1 MCKSKT
7 ICIFVVMQNIRFLN
21 RVILSLLNETEVGD
35 VEVFD
40 RDSQSHIKT
49 YIKTPILDNQFNI
62 YEIYFFPAEDLLLN
76 IKFPKL
82 LREHA
87 KNMYGLIQD
96 DFDEITYVVN
106 GYHKLLIQMPKVR
119 EVIKEQY
126 PNFYEHSTRY
136 GKLIKD
142 LEVNSL

>member
-1 MCKSKT
+1 MK
-7 ICIFVVMQNIRFLN
+7 NIRFLN
-21 RVILSLLNETEVGD
+21 RVILSLLNETTIVYDDIYMIGQD
-35 VEVFD
+35 L
-40 RDSQSHIKT
+40 QPYIKT
-49 YIKTPILDNQFNI
+49 YIETPIFSYCDNEYNI
-62 YEIYFFPAEDLLLN
+62 YERYFFPADDILLN

-106 GYHKLLIQMPKVR
+106 GYHKLLIQMPEVR
-119 EVIKEQY
+119 EVIKKQY
-126 PNFYEHSTRY
+126 PDFYEHSTRY
-136 GKLIKD
+136 GKLIKE

>member
-1 MCKSKT
+1 
-7 ICIFVVMQNIRFLN
+7 MQNIRFLN

-106 GYHKLLIQMPKVR
+106 GYHKLLIQMPEVR

-142 LEVNSL
+142 LKVNSL

>member
-1 MCKSKT
+1 
-7 ICIFVVMQNIRFLN
+7 MQNIRFLN

-62 YEIYFFPAEDLLLN
+62 YERYFFPADDLLLN
-76 IKFPKL
+76 VKFPKL

-119 EVIKEQY
+119 EVIKKQY
-126 PNFYEHSTRY
+126 PDFYGHSPRY
-136 GKLIKD
+136 GKLIKE

>member
-1 MCKSKT
+1 M
-7 ICIFVVMQNIRFLN
+7 ILIFVIMQNIRFLN
-21 RVILSLLNETEVGD
+21 KVILSLLNETEVGD

-119 EVIKEQY
+119 EVIKKQY
-126 PNFYEHSTRY
+126 PDFYEHSTRY

-142 LEVNSL
+142 LETNSL

>member
-1 MCKSKT
+1 M
-7 ICIFVVMQNIRFLN
+7 IRIFVVMQNIRFLN

-106 GYHKLLIQMPKVR
+106 GYHKLLIQMPEVR

-126 PNFYEHSTRY
+126 PNFYEHSH
-136 GKLIKD
+136 KIW
-142 LEVNSL
+142 

>member
-1 MCKSKT
+1 
-7 ICIFVVMQNIRFLN
+7 MQNIRFLN
-21 RVILSLLNETEVGD
+21 RVILSLLNETTIVYD
-35 VEVFD
+35 D
-40 RDSQSHIKT
+40 RGMVDQDLQPYIKT
-49 YIKTPILDNQFNI
+49 YIQTPIFSYCDNEYNI
-62 YEIYFFPAEDLLLN
+62 YERYFFPADDLLLN
-76 IKFPKL
+76 VKFPKL

-126 PNFYEHSTRY
+126 PDFYEHSSRY
-136 GKLIKD
+136 GKLIKE
-142 LEVNSL
+142 LETNSL

>member
-1 MCKSKT
+1 M
-7 ICIFVVMQNIRFLN
+7 IRIFVVMQNIRFLN

-76 IKFPKL
+76 VKFPKL

-87 KNMYGLIQD
+87 KNVYGLIQD
-96 DFDEITYVVN
+96 DFNEITYVVN
-106 GYHKLLIQMPKVR
+106 GYHKLLIQMPEVR
-119 EVIKEQY
+119 EVIKKQY
-126 PNFYEHSTRY
+126 PDFYEHSTRY

>member
-1 MCKSKT
+1 M
-7 ICIFVVMQNIRFLN
+7 IRIFVVMQNIRFLN

-49 YIKTPILDNQFNI
+49 YIKTPIYLDNQYNI

-96 DFDEITYVVN
+96 DFDEISYVVN
-106 GYHKLLIQMPKVR
+106 GYNKLLIQMPKVR
-119 EVIKEQY
+119 EVIKKQY
-126 PNFYEHSTRY
+126 PDFYEHSTRY

>member
-1 MCKSKT
+1 
-7 ICIFVVMQNIRFLN
+7 MQNIRFLN
-21 RVILSLLNETEVGD
+21 RVILSLLNETTVGN
-35 VEVFD
+35 VNVFD
-40 RDSQSHIKT
+40 QDLQSHIKT
-49 YIKTPILDNQFNI
+49 SIETPILDNQYNI
-62 YEIYFFPAEDLLLN
+62 YERYFFPAEDLLLN

-82 LREHA
+82 LREHT

-119 EVIKEQY
+119 EVIKKQY
-126 PNFYEHSTRY
+126 PDFYEHSTRY

-142 LEVNSL
+142 LKVNSL

>member
-1 MCKSKT
+1 M
-7 ICIFVVMQNIRFLN
+7 IRIFVIMQNIRFLN
-21 RVILSLLNETEVGD
+21 RVILSLLNETTVGN
-35 VEVFD
+35 VNVFD
-40 RDSQSHIKT
+40 QDLQSHIKT
-49 YIKTPILDNQFNI
+49 CIKTPILDNQFNI

-106 GYHKLLIQMPKVR
+106 GYHKLLIQMPEVR
-119 EVIKEQY
+119 EVIKKQY
-126 PNFYEHSTRY
+126 PDFYEHSTRY

>member
-7 ICIFVVMQNIRFLN
+7 IRIFVVMQNIRFLN

-106 GYHKLLIQMPKVR
+106 GYHKLLIQMPEVR

-126 PNFYEHSTRY
+126 PDFYEHSTRY
-136 GKLIKD
+136 GKLIKE

>member
-1 MCKSKT
+1 MILT
-7 ICIFVVMQNIRFLN
+7 FVIMQNIRFLN

-106 GYHKLLIQMPKVR
+106 GYHKLLIQMPEVR
-119 EVIKEQY
+119 EVIKKQY

-142 LEVNSL
+142 LKVNSL

>member
-1 MCKSKT
+1 
-7 ICIFVVMQNIRFLN
+7 MQNIRFLN
-21 RVILSLLNETEVGD
+21 RVILSLLNETTIVYD
-35 VEVFD
+35 D
-40 RDSQSHIKT
+40 RGMVDQDLQPYIKT
-49 YIKTPILDNQFNI
+49 YIQTPIFSYCDNEYNI
-62 YEIYFFPAEDLLLN
+62 YERYFFPADDLLLN
-76 IKFPKL
+76 VKFPKL

-106 GYHKLLIQMPKVR
+106 GYHKLLIQMPEIR
-119 EVIKEQY
+119 EVIKKQY
-126 PNFYEHSTRY
+126 PDFYEHSTRY

>member
-1 MCKSKT
+1 M
-7 ICIFVVMQNIRFLN
+7 IRIFVVMQNIRFLN
-21 RVILSLLNETEVGD
+21 RVILSLLNETTIVYD
-35 VEVFD
+35 D
-40 RDSQSHIKT
+40 RGMVDQDLQPYIKT
-49 YIKTPILDNQFNI
+49 YIQTPIFSYCDNEYNI
-62 YEIYFFPAEDLLLN
+62 YERYFFPADDLLLN
-76 IKFPKL
+76 VKFPKL

>member
-1 MCKSKT
+1 M
-7 ICIFVVMQNIRFLN
+7 IRIFVVMQNIRFLN

-76 IKFPKL
+76 VKFPKL

-106 GYHKLLIQMPKVR
+106 GYHKLLIQMPEVR
-119 EVIKEQY
+119 EVIQKQY
-126 PNFYEHSTRY
+126 PDFYEHSTRY

>member
-1 MCKSKT
+1 M
-7 ICIFVVMQNIRFLN
+7 IRIFVVMQNIRFLN
-21 RVILSLLNETEVGD
+21 RVILSLLNETTIVYD
-35 VEVFD
+35 D
-40 RDSQSHIKT
+40 RGMVDQDLQPYIKT
-49 YIKTPILDNQFNI
+49 YIQTPIFSYCDNEYNI
-62 YEIYFFPAEDLLLN
+62 YERYFFPADDLLLN
-76 IKFPKL
+76 VKFPKL

-106 GYHKLLIQMPKVR
+106 GYHKLLIQMPEIR
-119 EVIKEQY
+119 EVIKKQY
-126 PNFYEHSTRY
+126 PDFYEHSTRY